1 MPKVTI
7 KRDGFEVEAD
17 LTLDEI
23 KNLFSN
29 NGHKASAPAPEAPQ
43 PRSTPAPLVT
53 PIRGKATQKPAPDF
67 AGFWKSIS
75 ERAQS
80 FLRIMRDNP
89 KGIDGRD
96 LAPLLG
102 FTNPS
107 QLGGLTGPGM
117 TKIGQR
123 FGIKSADLY
132 RSEIVFP
139 NGDRKRMFYPGK
151 LTLAMTDDE
160 TPLFAR
166 G

>member
-1 MPKVTI
+1 MPKVVI
-7 KRDGFEVEAD
+7 KRDGLEIEAD

-23 KNLFSN
+23 KNLAGISS
-29 NGHKASAPAPEAPQ
+29 NGHKASVLAPEPPRPAPAPV
-43 PRSTPAPLVT
+43 VT
-53 PIRGKATQKPAPDF
+53 PIRGKGPQKPAPDF

-75 ERAQS
+75 ERAQT

-117 TKIGQR
+117 TKIGTR

-132 RSEIVFP
+132 RSEVIFP
-139 NGDRKRMFYPGK
+139 NGERKRMFYPGK
-151 LTLAMTDDE
+151 LTLAMTDE